1 MQSLVNCRHSTVCI
15 KPRRQLMLGTIAVL
29 IASYF
34 AAAIITA
41 VIVDYALFGGL
52 EDDRSAALGILWPIG
67 LPIIFLVVVFRIT
80 KSVWR
85 GIKDLFK
92 YGFFY

>member
-1 MQSLVNCRHSTVCI
+1 MS
-15 KPRRQLMLGTIAVL
+15 GYAVAM
-29 IASYF
+29 IVAYF
-34 AAAIITA
+34 VAAIVAT
-41 VIVDYALFGGL
+41 VIIEYALFDGL
-52 EDDRSAALGILWPIG
+52 KDDRSTALGILWPIG

-92 YGFFY
+92 YGFFFTRSLNVFQ